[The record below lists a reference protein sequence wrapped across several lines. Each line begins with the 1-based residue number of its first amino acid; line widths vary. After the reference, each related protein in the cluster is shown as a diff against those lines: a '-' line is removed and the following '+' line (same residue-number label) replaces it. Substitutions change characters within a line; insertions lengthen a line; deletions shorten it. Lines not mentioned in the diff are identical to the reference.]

1 MKNRKWF
8 VVLLCAAWLG
18 QGMTVFAE
26 EEPMTVI
33 RAYTGEGAKELF
45 EIVAERKDELE
56 SVFRSVSGIISYT
69 AVHTEEGGFTV
80 TVCKNPAGISESVR
94 LAREWVAKRA
104 GHLKLSDPQ
113 IIEGF
118 SLIHFTEQ

>member
-1 MKNRKWF
+1 MVCC
-8 VVLLCAAWLG
+8 VVVCRMAGPGNDSFCRGGADDS
-18 QGMTVFAE
+18 E
-26 EEPMTVI
+26 I